1 MRTFRKERVASVIRD
16 VISNALDH
24 RMQDPRIGPLTTVT
38 RVEVTSDLQIARI
51 FLGVQGDDSTE
62 RRTLIAVRHAG
73 GYLRK
78 MVADV
83 ITLRMCPELRF
94 EIDRGVKQTRDILKL
109 LDENLR
115 ANPSLASPIDDQS
128 EQGEAEAE
136 PDGGEAGDN
145 SDPIEDQNP

>member
-1 MRTFRKERVASVIRD
+1 MRSFRKERVASVIRD

-38 RVEVTSDLQIARI
+38 RVEVTGDLQLAKI
-51 FLGVQGDDSTE
+51 FLGVQGDDSCE

-94 EIDRGVKQTRDILKL
+94 EIDDGVKQTRDILKL

-115 ANPSLASPIDDQS
+115 DNPSLAYSVDDQS
-128 EQGEAEAE
+128 EGDEAEDS
-136 PDGGEAGDN
+136 PDESVGGGSSET
-145 SDPIEDQNP
+145 IEDHNP